1 MSEPPSEPKGRD
13 PAWTEPPSK
22 PKGRGDAWTEERGTS
37 DAPREPKGRG
47 PAWTDERGTSEEGR
61 RGLKGGTAAREESTA
76 LLEVRDL
83 TVHHGQLRALDHISL
98 RVFPGEVY
106 AIIGANGAGKS
117 TLLRTI
123 AGLHQP
129 TEGSIVY
136 DGKDLAKVRP
146 ERRATGGIV
155 MVPEGRRLFGSLT
168 VEENLQVGATYA
180 RKGPWTIEHVY
191 ELFGW
196 MRDRRTQR
204 TAQLSGGEQ
213 QSVAIGRA
221 LVANPRVL
229 MLDELSLGL
238 APVVVQRIYAMLPQI
253 LATGLT
259 VLLVEQDVSQA
270 LRVASHLQCLLE
282 GHTTLEGRPS
292 DVTPEQVEA
301 AYFGLGTSA
310 GPGSPPVSGPGGRP
324 APPPRGTEGRP
335 APKGGL
341 GGWVSPKGGPGGWV
355 PPGEAAGGSGGVVPP
370 RRYRAG
376 GAGGD
381 RSPRGNGVVMAWVN
395 AIIQGI
401 LIGGLYALFACGL
414 SLMFGVMK
422 VVNLAHGDLAI
433 IGGYIAVGVIAVTH
447 IPVLWSFVIVVPL
460 MALLGYGLQRTV
472 IQASLDRSILTTLL
486 VTFGLSVVIENGLLE
501 FINAD
506 SHSLGVGNAIITS
519 SFSIGSQITIA
530 YLLLLIFVVAVVVL
544 LGLQY
549 FLSASKYGRL
559 IRAVADDKEAAQL
572 SGVDYRH
579 VFGIAA
585 AIAFGTVALAGI
597 AYGMYS
603 QFSPTTGTDTI
614 LLFAFAA
621 VVIGGLGSLW
631 GTLVGGVVLGIAQEI
646 GAQINQSDQLL
657 AGYIVFLAVLA
668 LRPQGLTARRA
679 QS

>member
-1 MSEPPSEPKGRD
+1 
-13 PAWTEPPSK
+13 
-22 PKGRGDAWTEERGTS
+22 
-37 DAPREPKGRG
+37 
-47 PAWTDERGTSEEGR
+47 
-61 RGLKGGTAAREESTA
+61 
-76 LLEVRDL
+76 
-83 TVHHGQLRALDHISL
+83 
-98 RVFPGEVY
+98 
-106 AIIGANGAGKS
+106 
-117 TLLRTI
+117 
-123 AGLHQP
+123 
-129 TEGSIVY
+129 
-136 DGKDLAKVRP
+136 
-146 ERRATGGIV
+146 
-155 MVPEGRRLFGSLT
+155 
-168 VEENLQVGATYA
+168 
-180 RKGPWTIEHVY
+180 
-191 ELFGW
+191 
-196 MRDRRTQR
+196 
-204 TAQLSGGEQ
+204 
-213 QSVAIGRA
+213 
-221 LVANPRVL
+221 

-292 DVTPEQVEA
+292 DVTPAQVEA
-301 AYFGLGTSA
+301 AYFGLAPA
-310 GPGSPPVSGPGGRP
+310 GHGQ
-324 APPPRGTEGRP
+324 PPPGGTEGRP
-335 APKGGL
+335 AP
-341 GGWVSPKGGPGGWV
+341 PPGGT
-355 PPGEAAGGSGGVVPP
+355 GGSGRPP
-370 RRYRAG
+370 SEQG
-376 GAGGD
+376 GSGGD
-381 RSPRGNGVVMAWVN
+381 RSPRGNGAVMVWVN
-395 AIIQGI
+395 DIIQGI

-460 MALLGYGLQRTV
+460 MALLGYVLQRTV

-486 VTFGLSVVIENGLLE
+486 VTFGLSVVIENGLLQ
-501 FINAD
+501 FVNAD

-530 YLLLLIFVVAVVVL
+530 YLLLLIFAVAVVVL

-631 GTLVGGVVLGIAQEI
+631 GTLVGGVVLGVAQEI
-646 GAQINQSDQLL
+646 GAQINASDQLL
-657 AGYIVFLAVLA
+657 AGYIVFLAVLV
-668 LRPQGLTARRA
+668 LRPQGLVARRA